1 MSEEEVKADL
11 RGRLEAAVT
20 SEAATVTP
28 RCEADNR
35 RNNRRNLRDI
45 WAQFV
50 TCLRPDPESAVADP
64 GGGHGDDRTADKRDV
79 KKSVWSYRPYD
90 VF

>member
-28 RCEADNR
+28 DNR

-64 GGGHGDDRTADKRDV
+64 GGHGDDRTADKRDV